1 MGESMR
7 ERAQRDM
14 AVQTEGSP
22 WRILLLFSL
31 PLMVGNIFQQMYTL
45 VDTAVVGRVL
55 GVEALAALG
64 TVDWLNWLTL
74 GTIQGFTQ
82 GFSILLAQR
91 FGAGDYG
98 KLRQALV
105 NAVFLS
111 VLCAVAVTAG
121 SEIIAEPVVRL
132 LQTPEEIRPIS
143 IAYLRI
149 LFAGLPVVTAYNF
162 SAAALRALGDGRTP
176 LVAMVAASLANI
188 ALDFLFV
195 LDFRWGV
202 QGAAAATVIAQCLA
216 ALCCI
221 WRLARIEVLRLS
233 REDWKLEAPLCVR
246 LMTLGLPMALQNFI
260 IAVGGMI
267 IQTIVNSFG
276 VAFIAGFTA
285 TNKLY
290 GVLEVAATS
299 YGYAMTTYAGQ
310 NLGAG
315 KLDRVS
321 RGMRAGLGIA
331 MATSAAI
338 AAVILVCGRWFLSCF
353 ISADAAQSEEALAVA
368 VKYLHLMSLCLPVL
382 YILHVTRSCIQGL
395 GNTLLPMVSGVSEF
409 IMRTGGALL
418 LPGIIGETGVMCA
431 EVLAWFG
438 ADLILV
444 PSYFFVTGKFRRRAG
459 RSKEEII

>member
-1 MGESMR
+1 MR
-7 ERAQRDM
+7 ENVQRGM
-14 AVQTEGSP
+14 TVQTEGSP
-22 WRILLLFSL
+22 WRLLLLFSL
-31 PLMVGNIFQQMYTL
+31 PLMAGNIFQQLYTV
-45 VDTAVVGRVL
+45 VDTAVVGQAL

-105 NAVFLS
+105 NAIFLS
-111 VLCAVAVTAG
+111 VLCAVVVTAG
-121 SEIIAEPVVRL
+121 SEIIAEPVVIL
-132 LQTPEEIRPIS
+132 LRTPAEIRHIS
-143 IAYLRI
+143 MAYLRL

-162 SAAALRALGDGRTP
+162 AAAALRALGDGKTP
-176 LVAMVAASLANI
+176 LMAMVAASLTNI

-195 LDFRWGV
+195 LGFHWGV
-202 QGAAAATVIAQCLA
+202 RGAAIATIIAQCLA
-216 ALCCI
+216 AACCI
-221 WRLARIEVLRLS
+221 WRLCRIEVLRLS
-233 REDWKLEAPLCVR
+233 REDWRLEGALCAR

-267 IQTIVNSFG
+267 IQTIVNGFG

-315 KLDRVS
+315 KLDRIS
-321 RGMRAGLGIA
+321 QGMRAGLTIA
-331 MATSAAI
+331 LITSATI
-338 AAVILVCGRWFLSCF
+338 SAVMLVCGRWFLSCF
-353 ISADAAQSEEALAVA
+353 ISADAAQSEAALAA
-368 VKYLHLMSLCLPVL
+368 AMKYLRLMSLCLPVL
-382 YILHVTRSCIQGL
+382 YVLHVTRSCVQGL

-418 LPGIIGETGVMCA
+418 LPGIMGETGVMCA

-444 PSYFFVTGKFRRRAG
+444 PSYFIVMGKLRRQSDG
-459 RSKEEII
+459 KKEEIL

>member
-1 MGESMR
+1 MR
-7 ERAQRDM
+7 ENVQRGM
-14 AVQTEGSP
+14 TVQTEGSP
-22 WRILLLFSL
+22 WRLLLLFSL
-31 PLMVGNIFQQMYTL
+31 PLMAGNIFQQLYTV
-45 VDTAVVGRVL
+45 VDTAVVGQAL

-105 NAVFLS
+105 NAIFLS
-111 VLCAVAVTAG
+111 VLCAVVVTAG
-121 SEIIAEPVVRL
+121 SEIIAEPVVIL
-132 LQTPEEIRPIS
+132 LRTPAEIRHIS
-143 IAYLRI
+143 MAYLRL

-162 SAAALRALGDGRTP
+162 AAAALRALGDGKTP
-176 LVAMVAASLANI
+176 LMAMVAASLTNI

-195 LDFRWGV
+195 LGFHWGV
-202 QGAAAATVIAQCLA
+202 QGAAIATIIAQCLA
-216 ALCCI
+216 AACCI
-221 WRLARIEVLRLS
+221 WRLCRIEVLRLS
-233 REDWKLEAPLCVR
+233 REDWRLEGALCRR

-267 IQTIVNSFG
+267 IQTIVNGFG

-315 KLDRVS
+315 KLDRIS
-321 RGMRAGLGIA
+321 QGMRAGLVIA
-331 MATSAAI
+331 LVTSATI
-338 AAVILVCGRWFLSCF
+338 AAVMLVCGRWFLSCF
-353 ISADAAQSEEALAVA
+353 ISADAAQSEAALAA
-368 VKYLHLMSLCLPVL
+368 AMKYLRLMSLCLPVL
-382 YILHVTRSCIQGL
+382 YILHVTRSCVQGL

-409 IMRTGGALL
+409 VMRTGGALL
-418 LPGIIGETGVMCA
+418 LPGIMGETGVMCA

-444 PSYFFVTGKFRRRAG
+444 PSYFIVMGKLRRQSDG
-459 RSKEEII
+459 KKEEII

>member
-1 MGESMR
+1 MR
-7 ERAQRDM
+7 ENVQRGM
-14 AVQTEGSP
+14 TVQTEGSP
-22 WRILLLFSL
+22 WRLLLLFSL
-31 PLMVGNIFQQMYTL
+31 PLMAGNIFQQLYTV
-45 VDTAVVGRVL
+45 VDTAVVGQAL

-105 NAVFLS
+105 NAIFLS
-111 VLCAVAVTAG
+111 VLCAVVVTAG
-121 SEIIAEPVVRL
+121 SEIIAEPVVIL
-132 LQTPEEIRPIS
+132 LRTPAEIRHIS
-143 IAYLRI
+143 MAYLRL

-162 SAAALRALGDGRTP
+162 AAAALRALGDGKTP
-176 LVAMVAASLANI
+176 LMAMVAASLTNI

-195 LDFRWGV
+195 LGFHWGV
-202 QGAAAATVIAQCLA
+202 RGAAIATIIAQCLA
-216 ALCCI
+216 AACCI
-221 WRLARIEVLRLS
+221 WRLCRIEVLRLS
-233 REDWKLEAPLCVR
+233 REDWRLEGALCAR

-267 IQTIVNSFG
+267 IQTIVNGFG

-315 KLDRVS
+315 KLDRIS
-321 RGMRAGLGIA
+321 QGMRAGLVIA
-331 MATSAAI
+331 LVTSATI
-338 AAVILVCGRWFLSCF
+338 AAVMLVCGRWFLSCF
-353 ISADAAQSEEALAVA
+353 ISADAAQSEAALAA
-368 VKYLHLMSLCLPVL
+368 AMKYLRLMSLCLPVL
-382 YILHVTRSCIQGL
+382 YVLHVTRSCVQGL

-418 LPGIIGETGVMCA
+418 LPGIMGETGVMCA

-444 PSYFFVTGKFRRRAG
+444 PSYFIVMGKLRRQSDG
-459 RSKEEII
+459 KKEEII